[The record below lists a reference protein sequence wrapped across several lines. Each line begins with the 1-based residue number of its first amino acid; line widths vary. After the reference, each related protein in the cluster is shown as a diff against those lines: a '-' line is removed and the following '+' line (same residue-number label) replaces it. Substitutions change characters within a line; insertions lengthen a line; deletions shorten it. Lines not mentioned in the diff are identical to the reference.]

1 MLCTQVLNGLV
12 SALGVLN
19 FEAGREF
26 DVVAVSF
33 NPKEGPGLASQ
44 KKAAY
49 VERYGRPQAA
59 GGWHFLTGSQESI
72 TRLTEAVGF
81 QYAVRPEDR
90 PVRPRRGH
98 RGPDAARARS
108 RSTSTASNTRRAI
121 SGSASSRPR
130 TSTSARSIDDVL
142 LFCYHYDPSTGKYGA
157 DILAL
162 VRTGAVATV
171 LAFAVFLT
179 VSLRRD
185 APARGSQNLTMFTN
199 LPFFPQQASA
209 QAAQVDA
216 IYFFMV
222 AVTAFFS
229 LLIAALVVVFAVK
242 YRRKSDDE
250 IGVAIHGSLALEL
263 MWTFI
268 PLGIAMVMFAWGA
281 KVFFDLYRP
290 PAGAME
296 IFVVGKQWMWKAQHA
311 DGQRE
316 INELHVPIGRP
327 VKLVMG
333 SEDVIHSYYI
343 PAFRVKADVIPG
355 RYNSLWFT
363 ATKPGPLPPV
373 LRRVLRHQALG
384 DDRLDH
390 GDGAGRLSGLAG
402 GRAGDRRRRSPPAR
416 SSSRIWRA
424 TPATSRARR
433 AAGRCSPDSS
443 ARRSSCRAAGPRSS
457 TRRISASRS

>member
-1 MLCTQVLNGLV
+1 
-12 SALGVLN
+12 
-19 FEAGREF
+19 
-26 DVVAVSF
+26 
-33 NPKEGPGLASQ
+33 
-44 KKAAY
+44 
-49 VERYGRPQAA
+49 
-59 GGWHFLTGSQESI
+59 
-72 TRLTEAVGF
+72 
-81 QYAVRPEDR
+81 
-90 PVRPRRGH
+90 
-98 RGPDAARARS
+98 
-108 RSTSTASNTRRAI
+108 
-121 SGSASSRPR
+121 
-130 TSTSARSIDDVL
+130 
-142 LFCYHYDPSTGKYGA
+142 
-157 DILAL
+157 
-162 VRTGAVATV
+162 
-171 LAFAVFLT
+171 
-179 VSLRRD
+179 
-185 APARGSQNLTMFTN
+185 MFTN

-263 MWTFI
+263 LWTFI

-296 IFVVGKQWMWKAQHA
+296 IFIVGKQWMWKAQHA

-363 ATKPGPLPPV
+363 ATKPGRYRLFCAEYCGTKHSGMVGWITAMEPADY
-373 LRRVLRHQALG
+373 QAW
-384 DDRLDH
+384 
-390 GDGAGRLSGLAG
+390 LAG
-402 GRAGDRRRRSPPAR
+402 G
-416 SSSRIWRA
+416 
-424 TPATSRARR
+424 PATASPI
-433 AAGRCSPDSS
+433 AAGEKLFTDLACNTCHQQGQQ
-443 ARRSSCRAAGPRSS
+443 ARGPALAGLFGKTIELQGGGTAVVDEAFIRESIVNPQAKVVAGFQPIMPTFQGLVTEEQLLQLIAYVRSLGQQAAAGTTPPGS
-457 TRRISASRS
+457 